1 MEIIADLHTHTIA
14 STHAYSTVTENAAE
28 AERKNLAVMGITD
41 HAFKLTDAPHV
52 YYFINLHR
60 VPRKLGKV
68 TILRG
73 VEANIDI
80 NGNLDMDEY
89 PKIFDRLDYAIASM
103 HASVMEMG
111 HTAEEYT
118 AAWLKVIENPRVDI
132 LGHMGDPRYPF
143 DIDTV
148 IKAAAKA
155 GKIVEINNSS
165 PETRKGCE
173 PVCLEIIK
181 TCKKYG
187 VHITLSSDAH
197 FWDMVGRL
205 EWAMSVVRETDYPE
219 ELIINSSMENLE
231 AYFNGRQGKNKIRFL
246 AG

>member
-28 AERKNLAVMGITD
+28 AERKKLKVMGITD
-41 HAFKLTDAPHV
+41 HGFKSSDAPHI
-52 YYFINLHR
+52 YYFINLYR
-60 VPRKLGKV
+60 IPRKLGNV

-103 HASVMEMG
+103 HRSTMEMG
-111 HTAEEYT
+111 HTKEEYT
-118 AAWLKVIENPRVDI
+118 AAWLKAIENPRVDI

-143 DIDTV
+143 DIDKV
-148 IKAAAKA
+148 IKAVAKA

-165 PETRKGCE
+165 PETRKGSQ
-173 PVCLEIIK
+173 PVCLEIIE

-187 VHITLSSDAH
+187 VNITLSSDAH
-197 FWDMVGRL
+197 FWDMVGKFD
-205 EWAMSVVRETDYPE
+205 WAMSVVQKTDYPE
-219 ELIINSSMENLE
+219 ELIINSSVAKLE
-231 AYFNGRQGKNKIRFL
+231 AYFNNREGRKKISF
-246 AG
+246 

>member
-14 STHAYSTVTENAAE
+14 STHAYSTVTENAAA
-28 AERKNLAVMGITD
+28 AERQNLAVMGLAD
-41 HAFKLTDAPHV
+41 HSFKTSDSPHI
-52 YYFINLHR
+52 YYFMNLYR
-60 VPRKLGKV
+60 IPRKIGNV

-80 NGNLDMDEY
+80 KGNLDMDEF
-89 PKIFDRLDYAIASM
+89 PKVFDSLDYAIASM
-103 HASVMEMG
+103 HASTMEIG
-111 HTAEEYT
+111 HTEEEYT
-118 AAWLKVIENPRVDI
+118 AAWLKTIENPRVDI

-165 PETRKGCE
+165 PETRKGSQ
-173 PVCLEIIK
+173 PLCLKIIE

-197 FWDMVGRL
+197 FWSMVGKFD
-205 EWAMSVVRETDYPE
+205 WAMSVVEKTRYPK
-219 ELIINSSMENLE
+219 ELVINISVDNLE
-231 AYFNGRQGKNKIRFL
+231 AYFNTRPNKKKISF
-246 AG
+246 

>member
-14 STHAYSTVTENAAE
+14 STHAYSTVTENAAA
-28 AERKNLAVMGITD
+28 AERQNLAVMGLAD
-41 HAFKLTDAPHV
+41 HSFKTSDSPHI
-52 YYFINLHR
+52 YYFMNLYR
-60 VPRKLGKV
+60 IPRKIGNV

-73 VEANIDI
+73 VEAS
-80 NGNLDMDEY
+80 
-89 PKIFDRLDYAIASM
+89 LDYAIASM
-103 HASVMEMG
+103 HASTMEIG
-111 HTAEEYT
+111 HTEEEYT
-118 AAWLKVIENPRVDI
+118 AAWLKTIENPRVDI

-165 PETRKGCE
+165 PETRKGSQ
-173 PVCLEIIK
+173 PLCLKIIE

-197 FWDMVGRL
+197 FWSMVGKFD
-205 EWAMSVVRETDYPE
+205 WAMSVVEKTRYPK
-219 ELIINSSMENLE
+219 ELVINSSVDNLE
-231 AYFNGRQGKNKIRFL
+231 AYFNTRPNKKKISF
-246 AG
+246 

>member
-28 AERKNLAVMGITD
+28 AERKNLAVMGLAD
-41 HAFKLTDAPHV
+41 HGFKSSDAPHI

-60 VPRKLGKV
+60 VPRKLCNV

-73 VEANIDI
+73 VEANLDI

-89 PKIFDRLDYAIASM
+89 PTIFDRLDYAIASM
-103 HASVMEMG
+103 HASTMKQG
-111 HTAEEYT
+111 CTAEEYT
-118 AAWLKVIENPRVDI
+118 AAWLKAIENPRVDI

-148 IKAAAKA
+148 IKEAAKA

-173 PVCLEIIK
+173 PVCLKIIE

-197 FWDMVGRL
+197 FWNMVGKFD
-205 EWAMSVVRETDYPE
+205 WAMSIVEKTAYPK
-219 ELIINSSMENLE
+219 ELIINSSLENLE
-231 AYFNGRQGKNKIRFL
+231 AYFNSRPGKKKISF
-246 AG
+246 

>member
-1 MEIIADLHTHTIA
+1 MKIIADLHTHTIA

-41 HAFKLTDAPHV
+41 HGVKSSDSPHI
-52 YYFINLHR
+52 YYFINLRR
-60 VPRKLGKV
+60 VPRKLGNV

-80 NGNLDMDEY
+80 NGNLDMDEH

-103 HASVMEMG
+103 HASTMEMG
-111 HTAEEYT
+111 HTKEEYT
-118 AAWLKVIENPRVDI
+118 AAWLKVIANPHVDI

-148 IKAAAKA
+148 IKEVAKA

-165 PETRKGCE
+165 PETRKGSE
-173 PVCLEIIK
+173 PICIEIIE

-187 VHITLSSDAH
+187 VNVTLSSDAH
-197 FWDMVGRL
+197 FWSMVGQLDR
-205 EWAMSVVRETDYPE
+205 AMSIIRQTDYPQ
-219 ELIINSSMENLE
+219 ELVINSSVEQLE
-231 AYFNGRQGKNKIRFL
+231 AYFNNRPGKNKIEF
-246 AG
+246 